1 MRPPP
6 YGGIGKCQAT
16 SNVTPR
22 LGASGRGSSTRI
34 IVPSTFVVSG
44 RPFAA
49 KRSTVIPPT
58 NPFALKS
65 KTTPPANR
73 SGGRFS
79 TLEIELGGGGE
90 DVLIELQPDVRERFR
105 RAVDVVDPASAGQHV
120 RRGVER
126 CLECV
131 VGALLPVARAR
142 SSRGAAHR
150 RGTRQRQ
157 LPKRGGVGD
166 GLLKREQQQEHAVLL
181 VSRDYTCGTI
191 RDGHHG
197 EHGIHS
203 GRARERA
210 RVRHIQATYTPHPV
224 F

>member
-1 MRPPP
+1 MPGNVECYAEVGCERPRQLDAHHRAQHFRRERPSVR
-6 YGGIGKCQAT
+6 GKAIDRD
-16 SNVTPR
+16 SADEPLR
-22 LGASGRGSSTRI
+22 A
-34 IVPSTFVVSG
+34 
-44 RPFAA
+44 
-49 KRSTVIPPT
+49 
-58 NPFALKS
+58 
-65 KTTPPANR
+65 
-73 SGGRFS
+73 
-79 TLEIELGGGGE
+79 EIEDHAAGEQERRQVQHPGDRVGGGGE
-90 DVLIELQPDVRERFR
+90 DVLIELQPDVVERFR
-105 RAVDVVDPASAGQHV
+105 RAVDVVDPASAAQHV